1 MEYEVINS
9 LACCIDN
16 VYGNTAEVASRKTIA
31 KLVDNNCMAITY
43 MTILNIARENDL
55 HIQMRSLKKESS
67 DMISY
72 RLKTIKSN
80 FKEQTKRALKA
91 KKFSEKDNIETLTV
105 SPYSPKKTLK
115 FSHTVVYEVS

>member
-16 VYGNTAEVASRKTIA
+16 VYGNTAEDASRKTIA
-31 KLVDNNCMAITY
+31 KLVDNNCMSITY

-55 HIQMRSLKKESS
+55 HMQMRALKKESS
-67 DMISY
+67 DMISH
-72 RLKTIKSN
+72 RLKTIKSK
-80 FKEQTKRALKA
+80 FKEQTKRALKS
-91 KKFSEKDNIETLTV
+91 KKCSEKDNIETLTV